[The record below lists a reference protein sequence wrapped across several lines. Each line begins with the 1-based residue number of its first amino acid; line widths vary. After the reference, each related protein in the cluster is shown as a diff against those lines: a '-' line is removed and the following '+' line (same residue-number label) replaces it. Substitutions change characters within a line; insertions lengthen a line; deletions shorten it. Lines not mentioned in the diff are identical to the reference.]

1 MCGIIA
7 AATEKSVGKLLVQ
20 GLYKMEYRGY
30 DSAGVALHQI
40 DDIAHLRSLGKVKK
54 LESKMAK
61 EKPKGK
67 IGIAHTRWATHGKPS
82 EENAHPH
89 VSNNRVFI
97 VHNGIIENYVA
108 LKEQLIKKGYQFNSQ
123 TDSELI
129 AHQLDFFLNQG
140 SEMLEAMSLL
150 KEKLEGAYA
159 VAAIDLK
166 NESHFYLMRNKS
178 PLLLGQSDSG
188 MFAASDPLALADLT
202 SEFIFLEDG
211 DVAEVSAK
219 EYKILDKNQKRA
231 IRKITTI
238 DVSSEAMG
246 KNGYRH
252 FMEKEI
258 YEQPTAILNTL
269 DGRIGGEDVLENIF
283 GEGSNELL
291 SKVERIQIVAA
302 GTSLHAGRVAANW
315 FSAIANL
322 PTQIDYA
329 SEYRYKNPYVDKNTL
344 FLTISQS
351 GETADTLGALRYAK
365 ERSYLGSLTIC
376 NVPTSSLA
384 RESDFVLLT
393 NAGPEIGVAS
403 TKAFTTQ
410 LTALMLL
417 SLSLAKARNLNPRL
431 RGRVVSALRALPE
444 KINES
449 LELKPKI
456 IKIAKEIAKK
466 DNALF
471 LGRGI
476 FYPIA
481 KEGSLKLKEISY
493 IHAEAY
499 PAGELKHGP
508 LALIDKNMPVIALA
522 PENELAEKLISNLE
536 EVKARGGKLYVVG
549 NAAGNMKLKAKNLIN
564 LPECD
569 FLLTPI
575 LYTVPLQILSYEVA
589 LLRGTD
595 IDQPRNLAKSVTVEW
610 RIKLSFELTF
620 TLHHSNNDLIFET
633 NRLTDRQLMLFKSS
647 RILTMT
653 NWSLKITKV

>member
-54 LESKMAK
+54 LESKMVK

-129 AHQLDFFLNQG
+129 AHQLDFFLNQDR
-140 SEMLEAMSLL
+140 EMLEAMSLL

-202 SEFIFLEDG
+202 NEFIFLEDG

-231 IRKITTI
+231 IRKITNI
-238 DVSSEAMG
+238 DVTSEAMG

-344 FLTISQS
+344 LLTISQS

-417 SLSLAKARNLNPRL
+417 TLSLAKARNLNPRL
-431 RGRVVSALRALPE
+431 RGRVVGALRALPE
-444 KINES
+444 KITES
-449 LELKPKI
+449 LQLKPKI

-536 EVKARGGKLYVVG
+536 EVKARGGKLFVVG

-595 IDQPRNLAKSVTVEW
+595 IDQPRNLAKSVTVE
-610 RIKLSFELTF
+610 
-620 TLHHSNNDLIFET
+620 
-633 NRLTDRQLMLFKSS
+633 
-647 RILTMT
+647 
-653 NWSLKITKV
+653 